1 MYAVS
6 TVKSMPWLNTTP
18 VAEKKTKSRK
28 SKQGSAPI
36 HPIFDECSR
45 LTDDPYWKSV
55 LAQAGTGK
63 FPRGFSYKTG
73 QLIYKRGNKI
83 QKVDINENPVEVLT
97 VALDFF
103 RSSGLRSTQDTERE
117 QRQLEE
123 QLAES
128 EPISSLSWSDIR
140 KKKKS
145 LPGLYIEAFI
155 RDIVKINNLTEYQ
168 RKQLTTI
175 INIGLILGYLSDS
188 DIAFDGNITGI
199 KGLGFNQERREFV
212 LELPRKSQTK
222 SRLKTIPDDVML
234 DPNYKL
240 TNGNQHISFV
250 DMWYK
255 FLEGVNKDNKN
266 SVSIRVVDTPSM
278 EDSSNYSGELY

>member
-1 MYAVS
+1 
-6 TVKSMPWLNTTP
+6 MPWLNTTP

-28 SKQGSAPI
+28 SKQGSAPV

-63 FPRGFSYKTG
+63 FPRGFSYKSN
-73 QLIYKRGNKI
+73 QLIHKRGNKI
-83 QKVDINENPVEVLT
+83 QKVDIGENPVEVLT
-97 VALDFF
+97 VTLDFF
-103 RSSGLRSTQDTERE
+103 RSSGLRSTQDSERE
-117 QRQLEE
+117 RRQLEE
-123 QLAES
+123 QLLES
-128 EPISSLSWSDIR
+128 ESISNLSWSDIR

-155 RDIVKINNLTEYQ
+155 RDIVKAYNLTDYQ

-175 INIGLILGYLSDS
+175 INIGLILGYLSD
-188 DIAFDGNITGI
+188 DEIEFDGSIRSI
-199 KGLGFNQERREFV
+199 HGLTFDPEKNEFV
-212 LELPRKSQTK
+212 LELPKKVQTK
-222 SRLKTIPDDVML
+222 SRLKTVPDEVML

-240 TNGNQHISFV
+240 GSSGQQVSFV

-255 FLEGVNKDNKN
+255 FLENVNKENKN
-266 SVSIRVVDTPSM
+266 SVSLRIVDTPSM
-278 EDSSNYSGELY
+278 EDSSNHSTEIY